1 MDKLTHSP
9 GYDLTVGGITCSLRK
24 WHYLVRTSKIGGNG
38 FRVCR
43 APDIADKAL
52 AEAKFVVTRGLI
64 RESRLEVTNLRNDEV
79 DDAAGRQCD
88 DHVGKCAIVKGICY
102 RTGF

>member
-1 MDKLTHSP
+1 MDKLIHSP
-9 GYDLTVGGITCSLRK
+9 CYDLTVGGITRSLRK
-24 WHYLVRTSKIGGNG
+24 RHYLVRTCKIGGNS
-38 FRVCR
+38 FRVGR
-43 APDIADKAL
+43 TPDIADKAL

-64 RESRLEVTNLRNDEV
+64 RETSREMTNFSNDKV

-88 DHVGKCAIVKGICY
+88 DHVGKCVIVKGICY